1 MRLFPLIFAACLAMT
16 PAQALDSSAG
26 KLTVTKMVDRLNDP
40 WALGFLP
47 DGGLVITEKAGRV
60 LHIENDQRRELGGLP
75 DVATRGQGGEHDCR
89 RRNCKSQNSHDAR
102 LIVIPVPCLPQSPFA
117 SSNIVQ
123 ERIVEQGIV
132 Q

>member
-47 DGGLVITEKAGRV
+47 DGGLLITEKAGRV
-60 LHIENDQRRELGGLP
+60 LYIENGQRRELSGLP
-75 DVATRGQGGEHDCR
+75 DVATQIITGGDDYIVA
-89 RRNCKSQNSHDAR
+89 DATS
-102 LIVIPVPCLPQSPFA
+102 LDTYTSDLTAFGWDLD
-117 SSNIVQ
+117 
-123 ERIVEQGIV
+123 EG
-132 Q
+132 